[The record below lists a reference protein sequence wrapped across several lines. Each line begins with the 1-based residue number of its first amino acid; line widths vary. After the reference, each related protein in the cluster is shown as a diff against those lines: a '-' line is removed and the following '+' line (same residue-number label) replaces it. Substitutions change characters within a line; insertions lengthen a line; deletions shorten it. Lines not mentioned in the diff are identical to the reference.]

1 MESRASGSICKWS
14 ASIVGAEYRKE
25 LKSMLKTH
33 FLPQTLS
40 LSYMC
45 GTISRFVFDV
55 SANAPGCFQQTSFC
69 CVITCAS
76 FTVIMTL
83 RRCSSPWE

>member
-1 MESRASGSICKWS
+1 MESRASGSICKWDT
-14 ASIVGAEYRKE
+14 IILWAEYRKDM
-25 LKSMLKTH
+25 KNMLKTC
-33 FLPQTLS
+33 FISQTLA

-45 GTISRFVFDV
+45 GTISRFVFGV
-55 SANAPGCFQQTSFC
+55 STNTPGHFQWLSFY

-76 FTVIMTL
+76 FAVIMTL